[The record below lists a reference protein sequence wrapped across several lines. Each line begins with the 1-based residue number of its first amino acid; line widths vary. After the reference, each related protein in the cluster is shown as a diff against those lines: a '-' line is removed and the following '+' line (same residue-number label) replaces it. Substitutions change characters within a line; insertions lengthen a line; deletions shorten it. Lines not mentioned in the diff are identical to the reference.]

1 MGGNYLNSVMQ
12 PDYVEA
18 LIGIAALAV
27 SLAGFTGV
35 VVAFGSRSGGSWHS
49 GDRLRL
55 GFLLEASLTAGGF
68 AILALLMFYAVGDS
82 VSLAWSGTST
92 AWALFMIGSLYS
104 SRQRI
109 RKNPDGFGDV
119 DQLTNRLVFTGFSV
133 LIVVQILN
141 VVLWQEFAPLIA
153 ALCLN
158 LVGAAMQFTRLIRS
172 TFHD

>member
-1 MGGNYLNSVMQ
+1 
-12 PDYVEA
+12 
-18 LIGIAALAV
+18 
-27 SLAGFTGV
+27 
-35 VVAFGSRSGGSWHS
+35 
-49 GDRLRL
+49 
-55 GFLLEASLTAGGF
+55 
-68 AILALLMFYAVGDS
+68 MFYAVGDS
-82 VSLAWSGTST
+82 VSLAWSGTSA